1 MKPDKWQLSKPG
13 PLSEC
18 ACGGR
23 APGAQCRVGGGVPEV
38 EEEGC
43 SAVGWTV
50 CAVWPKEGQAKDTG
64 HPRAMF

>member
-1 MKPDKWQLSKPG
+1 M
-13 PLSEC
+13 
-18 ACGGR
+18 
-23 APGAQCRVGGGVPEV
+23 PEV